1 MALIASGLCARGPLL
16 AGADLDEEE
25 LDAAMVVGRHDLQLQ
40 SRWIIPESRLTA
52 AIPMDNPYCGLP

>member
-25 LDAAMVVGRHDLQLQ
+25 LDAAMVVGRHGLQLQ
-40 SRWIIPESRLTA
+40 SRWIIPTAAYPESRLTA
-52 AIPMDNPYCGLP
+52 AVPMDNP